1 MTLRMPGIP
10 RVERVEYPLGS
21 GRALWRVTHP
31 DMSKVCDY
39 MCCPFESE
47 TFFRTWREAVD
58 FAYGFMLE
66 YQYRT
71 KGRGDTHGTVRD

>member
-10 RVERVEYPLGS
+10 RVERTEYPLGR

-31 DMSKVCDY
+31 DPSKVCDY
-39 MCCPFESE
+39 TCCPFESE

-58 FAYGFMLE
+58 FALRMSYDVLSNRAATYGRKF
-66 YQYRT
+66 
-71 KGRGDTHGTVRD
+71 